1 MGVHQNICLI
11 HVAIAHMSLL
21 FREYISFY
29 KTIDIGSRLEVLKG
43 HSCDIEAKCLFL
55 ICPTISLSHLNWPS
69 SYVNFKSLELAIN
82 VVSSFFNIVVFH
94 QVL

>member
-29 KTIDIGSRLEVLKG
+29 KTIGIGSRLEVLKG
-43 HSCDIEAKCLFL
+43 HSCDIEAKCLF
-55 ICPTISLSHLNWPS
+55 
-69 SYVNFKSLELAIN
+69 
-82 VVSSFFNIVVFH
+82 
-94 QVL
+94 

>member
-29 KTIDIGSRLEVLKG
+29 KTIGIGSRLEVLKG
-43 HSCDIEAKCLFL
+43 HSCDIEAKCIFSISYFL
-55 ICPTISLSHLNWPS
+55 QMFCDQTEPQMMMQNLSLGVQLGP
-69 SYVNFKSLELAIN
+69 F
-82 VVSSFFNIVVFH
+82 
-94 QVL
+94 